1 MIGRERNSSATVA
14 WQGFAVSG
22 MEVSVMAD
30 AFSPKQQFANF
41 ERGFEF
47 SRLHEEW
54 MAATYALVVPGRR
67 RSEREVAPGVD
78 FEPGKRAP
86 QRRSHNTER
95 RAG

>member
-1 MIGRERNSSATVA
+1 
-14 WQGFAVSG
+14 
-22 MEVSVMAD
+22 MAG
-30 AFSPKQQFANF
+30 AFSPKQQFRNF

-47 SRLHEEW
+47 SRLQEEW

-78 FEPGKRAP
+78 CEPGKLVP
-86 QRRSHNTER
+86 QRHPHNTER